1 MKTTRLFSTL
11 ILAVCLGCGTLMAQ
25 NAPQKV
31 CPAKAG
37 KGTCAKMTPEQRMD
51 MQATRMGKQ
60 LMLDDAKLAQFT
72 TLYKEYLT
80 ALKDCRPAPAE
91 PSAEAV
97 KPCERTDAQIQ
108 QDIEKRFEVRQK
120 VLDTQ
125 KKYYNSFKKILN
137 ARQLEKVFSMNRPG
151 KMHKRMGQKPCP
163 MMQGRMGKPGQM
175 PAPGCSN
182 QCPEAPQAPQGK

>member
-11 ILAVCLGCGTLMAQ
+11 ILAVCLGCGGIMAQ
-25 NAPQKV
+25 NAPQKN

-37 KGTCAKMTPEQRMD
+37 KGNCTKMTPEQRMD

-60 LMLDDAKLAQFT
+60 LMLDDSKLAQFT

-80 ALKDCRPAPAE
+80 ALKDCRQTPDDE
-91 PSAEAV
+91 KV

-108 QDIEKRFEVRQK
+108 QEIEKGFEMRQK

-137 ARQLEKVFSMNRPG
+137 ARQLEKVFRMDRPG
-151 KMHKRMGQKPCP
+151 KMLKRMGKKPCQ
-163 MMQGRMGKPGQM
+163 MMYGKMGQPGQM
-175 PAPGCSN
+175 QAPGCPN
-182 QCPEAPQAPQGK
+182 QCPVASQGK

>member
-11 ILAVCLGCGTLMAQ
+11 ILAACLGCGSMMAQ
-25 NAPQKV
+25 NAPQKT
-31 CPAKAG
+31 CSAKAG
-37 KGTCAKMTPEQRMD
+37 KENCAKMTPEQRMD

-60 LMLDDAKLAQFT
+60 LMLDDSKLAQFT

-80 ALKDCRPAPAE
+80 ALKNCRPAPE
-91 PSAEAV
+91 GEKV

-108 QDIEKRFEVRQK
+108 QEIEKGFEIRQK

-137 ARQLEKVFSMNRPG
+137 ARQLEKVFRMNRPG
-151 KMHKRMGQKPCP
+151 QMHKRMGQKPCP
-163 MMQGRMGKPGQM
+163 MMHGKMGQPGQM
-175 PAPGCSN
+175 PVPGCPN
-182 QCPEAPQAPQGK
+182 QCPAAPQAPQGK

>member
-11 ILAVCLGCGTLMAQ
+11 ILAACLGCGTLMAQ

-37 KGTCAKMTPEQRMD
+37 KENCAKMTPEQRMD

-80 ALKDCRPAPAE
+80 ALKDCRPTPE
-91 PSAEAV
+91 GEKV
-97 KPCERTDAQIQ
+97 KKSERTDAQIQ

-163 MMQGRMGKPGQM
+163 MMQGRMGKPGKM
-175 PAPGCSN
+175 APGCPN
-182 QCPEAPQAPQGK
+182 QCPAAPQAPQGK

>member
-11 ILAVCLGCGTLMAQ
+11 ILAACLGCGSMMAQ
-25 NAPQKV
+25 NAPQKT

-37 KGTCAKMTPEQRMD
+37 KENCAKMTPEQRMD

-60 LMLDDAKLAQFT
+60 LMLDDSKLAQFT

-80 ALKDCRPAPAE
+80 ALKNCRPAPE
-91 PSAEAV
+91 GEKV

-108 QDIEKRFEVRQK
+108 QEIEKGFEMRQK

-125 KKYYNSFKKILN
+125 KKYYNSFKKNLN
-137 ARQLEKVFSMNRPG
+137 ARQLEKVFRMNRPG
-151 KMHKRMGQKPCP
+151 QMHKRMGQKPCP
-163 MMQGRMGKPGQM
+163 MMHGKMGQPGQM
-175 PAPGCSN
+175 PAPGCPN
-182 QCPEAPQAPQGK
+182 QCPAAPQAPQGK

>member
-11 ILAVCLGCGTLMAQ
+11 ILAACLGCGTLMAQ

-37 KGTCAKMTPEQRMD
+37 KGNCARMPLEQRMD
-51 MQATRMGKQ
+51 MQASRMGKQ

-80 ALKDCRPAPAE
+80 ALKDCHPTPAE
-91 PSAEAV
+91 PSAETV
-97 KPCERTDAQIQ
+97 KPYERTDAQIQ

-151 KMHKRMGQKPCP
+151 KMHKRMGQKACP
-163 MMQGRMGKPGQM
+163 MMQGRMGKPGKM
-175 PAPGCSN
+175 APGCPN
-182 QCPEAPQAPQGK
+182 QCPAAPQAPQGK